1 MNWFYWLY
9 FGTLSST
16 PRFSILKTT
25 KGDGSLWWCLRHRDI
40 RQSRVIYSLAGMW
53 NFATEIA
60 KWNTPY
66 GVLWFGDC
74 SFMTSNARRY
84 ETSHKR
90 NDFVNIKTT
99 VGTSIARPLLL
110 LQYLYNNYQIWY
122 NSIEL
127 RLRGVAITVGG
138 LPFFFW
144 EGVCF
149 CPLSFLQRRAIWCT

>member
-1 MNWFYWLY
+1 
-9 FGTLSST
+9 
-16 PRFSILKTT
+16 
-25 KGDGSLWWCLRHRDI
+25 
-40 RQSRVIYSLAGMW
+40 
-53 NFATEIA
+53 
-60 KWNTPY
+60 
-66 GVLWFGDC
+66 
-74 SFMTSNARRY
+74 MTSNARRY

-127 RLRGVAITVGG
+127 RLRGVTITVGG
-138 LPFFFW
+138 LPFFQ

-149 CPLSFLQRRAIWCT
+149 CPLSFITKEGDMMYITVTELFLFASLIVSIISLIVSLYNSK